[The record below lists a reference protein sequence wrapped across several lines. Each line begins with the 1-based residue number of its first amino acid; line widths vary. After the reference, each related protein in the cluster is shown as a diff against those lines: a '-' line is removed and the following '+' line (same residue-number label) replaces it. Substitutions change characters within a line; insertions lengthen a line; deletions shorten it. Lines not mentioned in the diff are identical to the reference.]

1 MKCSLCFSNFF
12 EEISNLSHSILFLVL
27 CIDHLGR
34 LSFLSLVFFGTLHSD
49 GYIFPFLLC
58 LFSFVRLFVTPAC
71 QAPLSLGF
79 YRLEYWSDL
88 PFLSPGELP
97 EPGIKLTF
105 PISPAL
111 QVDSLC
117 AMLPGKPFQQYA
129 AAAAKSLQSCPTLCN
144 PRDGSPPGSP
154 VPGILQA
161 RIVEWVAIS
170 LSNQ

>member
-1 MKCSLCFSNFF
+1 MD
-12 EEISNLSHSILFLVL
+12 I
-27 CIDHLGR
+27 
-34 LSFLSLVFFGTLHSD
+34 SFLFSFAF
-49 GYIFPFLLC
+49 
-58 LFSFVRLFVTPAC
+58 FSFVRLFVTPAC

-79 YRLEYWSDL
+79 FRLEYWSDL

-111 QVDSLC
+111 QVNSLS
-117 AMLPGKPFQQYA
+117 AMLPGKPYQQYAAA
-129 AAAAKSLQSCPTLCN
+129 AAAAKSLQPCPTLCN
-144 PRDGSPPGSP
+144 PRGGSPPGSP